1 MTINLNGY
9 SSEIRKEVF
18 QRYMRWVMINMK
30 NKNSKDL
37 MNRKLVLE
45 KIEEIKKDTISKSI
59 PF

>member
-18 QRYMRWVMINMK
+18 QRYMRWVMINTK